1 MLFPIIKEMGDT
13 ERPGAQESPR
23 ALCRIKAFLESP
35 SNNIHLY
42 LSGQNLVIWL
52 PLSARE
58 TGECWV

>member
-13 ERPGAQESPR
+13 ERSCAQEPPR
-23 ALCRIKAFLESP
+23 ALCRIKAFPESP

-52 PLSARE
+52 HLTARE
-58 TGECWV
+58 ARECWV